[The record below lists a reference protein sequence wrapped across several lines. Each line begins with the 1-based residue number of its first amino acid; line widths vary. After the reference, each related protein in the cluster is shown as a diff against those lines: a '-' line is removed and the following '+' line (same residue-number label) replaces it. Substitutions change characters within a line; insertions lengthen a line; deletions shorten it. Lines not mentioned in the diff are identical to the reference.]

1 MARMFVGLSAEERG
15 VHLAASHCRKV
26 IRGLV
31 PDDAFRPEPSL
42 HITLRF
48 LGDVAPAKVVEL
60 HGQLFDIA
68 RNHGAMSL
76 NVDGWG
82 MFEGSRAIFA
92 RVSGAT
98 AELEALQQDVD
109 AAARAIGFPAAD
121 FPFNPH
127 ITLGRVD
134 GSPEDMDAI
143 RAAVPQLGSAQEG
156 FEAGLLTLYES
167 FRNGQG
173 PFYLRAGVYSLRR
186 TRCRGKGISPSSPWL
201 PALNTGSE

>member
-15 VHLAASHCRKV
+15 VYLAAAHYRKV
-26 IRGLV
+26 IRGFCPV
-31 PDDAFRPEPSL
+31 DAFSLEPSL

-48 LGDVAPAKVVEL
+48 LGDVVPAKVGEL

-68 RNHGAMSL
+68 HNHGPIPL
-76 NVDGWG
+76 NVDGLG

-92 RVSGAT
+92 RVSGAV
-98 AELEALQQDVD
+98 AELETLQQDVD

-134 GSPEDMDAI
+134 GSAEDLDAI
-143 RAAVPQLGSAQEG
+143 RAAVPQLESTPEG

-167 FRNGQG
+167 CRTGQG

-186 TRCRGKGISPSSPWL
+186 T
-201 PALNTGSE
+201 